1 LLNQKQPN
9 KVTMQKPKPII
20 NIEETQKIDKALLI
34 QLAKLLERLPNME
47 D

>member
-1 LLNQKQPN
+1 
-9 KVTMQKPKPII
+9 MQKPKALI

>member
-1 LLNQKQPN
+1 MPQFI
-9 KVTMQKPKPII
+9 TMQKAKPIS

-34 QLAKLLERLPNME
+34 QLAKLLERLPNIE